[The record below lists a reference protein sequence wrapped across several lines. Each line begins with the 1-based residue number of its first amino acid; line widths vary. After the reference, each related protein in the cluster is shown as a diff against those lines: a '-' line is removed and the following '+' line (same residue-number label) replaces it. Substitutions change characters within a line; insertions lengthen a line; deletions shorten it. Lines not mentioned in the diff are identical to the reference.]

1 MYDSLMES
9 EERKERLRYR
19 NQLDRDRHA
28 AETAQQREARLTRR
42 RVLRNKAHRATR
54 STAQGESF
62 GSQERAISVRDS
74 RPEKESSRVWAILSA
89 NNL

>member
-9 EERKERLRYR
+9 EERKERLRHR

-42 RVLRNKAHRATR
+42 RVLRIKLIVLRGLPPRGRVLGHRRGRLALETPDQRKSRLEYGR
-54 STAQGESF
+54 S
-62 GSQERAISVRDS
+62 
-74 RPEKESSRVWAILSA
+74 
-89 NNL
+89 